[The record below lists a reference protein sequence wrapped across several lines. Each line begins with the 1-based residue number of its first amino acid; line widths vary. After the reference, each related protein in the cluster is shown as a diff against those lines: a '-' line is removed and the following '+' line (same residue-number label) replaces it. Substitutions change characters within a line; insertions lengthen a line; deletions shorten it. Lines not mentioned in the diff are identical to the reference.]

1 MPACRHGQDVR
12 APLWG
17 TMLNHLR
24 GVVEEPSKVIV
35 WLYYGWRY
43 LAARLT
49 GRGSGSALFTPERP
63 LMGYAVWR
71 MCRELGLRIASEP
84 ADDCRVALNWEDAT
98 VNAALPPALPTGIR
112 FLNARC
118 IDIRKSTVEA
128 ASIAAFG
135 YGLGLDPRTHVGPF
149 VRKSEENA
157 LHDGAVL
164 HGPLAPES
172 GHVDQRLLDNVV
184 EGLAED
190 LRISIVGRQIP
201 VVIRRRFFLS
211 ARFDKVSNA
220 DLVASEG
227 VFDDDEVE
235 QLLAFSRHIGLDYG
249 DLDVIRD
256 RGDGRIYV
264 VDANK
269 TPGGPPI
276 QLGFRFGVRV
286 HRLLAQAFDEEFLAR
301 RAPGWTGEAT
311 E

>member
-1 MPACRHGQDVR
+1 
-12 APLWG
+12 
-17 TMLNHLR
+17 MLNHLR

-35 WLYYGWRY
+35 WLYYGSRY

-49 GRGSGSALFTPERP
+49 GRGFGSALFTPERP
-63 LMGYAVWR
+63 LMGYAIWR
-71 MCRELGLRIASEP
+71 MCRELGLRIATEP

-98 VNAALPPALPTGIR
+98 VNAVPPPPPSIR
-112 FLNARC
+112 FLNAHC
-118 IDIRKSTVEA
+118 VDISKSTVEA
-128 ASIAAFG
+128 ASISVFG
-135 YGLGLDPRTHVGPF
+135 YGLALDPRTHAGPF
-149 VRKSEENA
+149 VRKSEENG
-157 LHDGAVL
+157 LHDGAIL
-164 HGPLAPES
+164 DGPLEPEPE
-172 GHVDQRLLDNVV
+172 HIDQRLLDNVV
-184 EGLAED
+184 DGLAED
-190 LRISIVGRQIP
+190 LRISIVGGQIP

-211 ARFDKVSNA
+211 GRFDKVSSA
-220 DLVASEG
+220 ELVARERVLG
-227 VFDDDEVE
+227 GDEVE

-286 HRLLAQAFDEEFLAR
+286 HRLLAQSFDEEFLAH
-301 RAPGWTGEAT
+301 RAPDRADEAA